1 MEPQVAPTGAGLLD
15 VERVGKIFGIPP
27 RTFTALSEV
36 SLSILPGQF
45 VCLLGPSGCG
55 KSTLLRIVTGLS
67 APTSGRVLYAGV
79 PLSGINPHATIVF
92 QSFALYPWLTV
103 EQNVELPLKAR
114 GLSAAERRAK
124 AVKLLDTVGLDGFE
138 SAYPRELSGGMRQK
152 VGFARAMAVEPE
164 LLCLDEPFSALDVLS
179 AEALRGELMEL
190 WHGHSMPMKAILM
203 VTHNIEEAVMM
214 ADRILVMTRD
224 PGRIVAEVAVTL
236 KHPRRRKDTAFQALA
251 DDVYTLVAGGARPE
265 PGEKRPGARRLP
277 RARLN
282 ALAGLVETLFVEGG
296 HADLYRLSGELQ
308 LELDDVLPIVDAA
321 ELLGLLSVEQGD
333 LHLTALG
340 ETYADASILAR
351 KELIAGRVLRLPA
364 ISRIYDALKN
374 DDDQRIDRS
383 YFVERFRAEFGEK
396 AEEEL
401 ETALALGRFAE
412 LFGYDRGSNELFLE
426 P

>member
-1 MEPQVAPTGAGLLD
+1 MDAGLLD
-15 VERVGKIFGIPP
+15 VEGVGKTYGLPP
-27 RTFTALSEV
+27 RTFTALRGV
-36 SLSILPGQF
+36 SMSILPGQF

-55 KSTLLRIVTGLS
+55 KSTLLRIVTGLA
-67 APTSGRVLYAGV
+67 APTSGRVLYAGA

-114 GLSAAERRAK
+114 GLGAAERRAK

-265 PGEKRPGARRLP
+265 AEEKRPASRRLP

-364 ISRIYDALKN
+364 ITRIYDALKT

-383 YFVERFRAEFGEK
+383 YFVEKFRSEFGEK